1 MIEYN
6 IEDSGKHKIIKLSG
20 EVDLYCVGDLKKD
33 LIKAI
38 EEDDK
43 ILSVAMDMQDLTYM
57 DSSGIALMANIQKK
71 MKARGGKL
79 YLICVN
85 EDIMNV
91 LRLSA
96 LDSFFSIYEDLNSL
110 P

>member
-1 MIEYN
+1 MVDFTLE
-6 IEDSGKHKIIKLSG
+6 ETDKHKVVKLNG

-33 LIKAI
+33 LLKII
-38 EEDDK
+38 DDNGQGSS
-43 ILSVAMDMQDLTYM
+43 IVIDMQDLKYM
-57 DSSGIALMANIQKK
+57 DSSGIALMANLQKK
-71 MKARGGKL
+71 LKAVDGKFSL
-79 YLICVN
+79 VHVN

-96 LDSFFSIYEDLNSL
+96 LDSFFRIYDSMDSI

>member
-1 MIEYN
+1 MVEYTF
-6 IEDSGKHKIIKLSG
+6 EDIDKHKVVKLDG

-33 LIKAI
+33 LIKVLD
-38 EEDDK
+38 EDES
-43 ILSVAMDMQDLTYM
+43 ILSVAINMEELKYM
-57 DSSGIALMANIQKK
+57 DSSGIALMANLQKK
-71 MKARGGKL
+71 VKARNGRFSL
-79 YLICVN
+79 VHVN

-96 LDSFFSIYEDLNSL
+96 LDSFFSIYDDLASI